1 MQNGLKAWSLLF
13 DQSPFPGLVTSPQS
27 DGLVV
32 ALNDSAARYFRA
44 EPQQL
49 LGLPLRCL
57 LSVELLEYG
66 CLPQSQA
73 LLARIVH
80 SGPSYGELVELFQ
93 LEFESSHGP
102 RNLNWLNRPHLAR
115 PFPKP
120 SPHSARSLPA
130 ANARP
135 PHRIVGPR
143 ILVAVDDPV
152 NSKVI
157 GKLLL
162 ALGCLVELTAN
173 GQLALERFD
182 QAPFDLVLLDCH
194 MPVLDGISTAQ
205 ALRARGLAIP
215 LIALTAD
222 ATDANRHNCASA
234 GFNLFLT
241 KPVSKQ
247 SLASAL
253 YGLLPHFVPPAFD

>member
-1 MQNGLKAWSLLF
+1 MQDGLKAWSLLF
-13 DQSPFPGLVTSPQS
+13 DQSPFPGVVTSPQS
-27 DGLVV
+27 DSLVV
-32 ALNDSAARYFRA
+32 ALNDSAAHFFRA
-44 EPQQL
+44 RPPQL

-80 SGPSYGELVELFQ
+80 SGPSYGDLVELFQ
-93 LEFESSHGP
+93 LEFESRSGP
-102 RNLNWLNRPHLAR
+102 RHLNWINRPHLAR
-115 PFPKP
+115 PVPRV
-120 SPHSARSLPA
+120 SPHATGSRPA
-130 ANARP
+130 PDTRAPNQAG
-135 PHRIVGPR
+135 GPR
-143 ILVAVDDPV
+143 ILVAEDDPV
-152 NSKVI
+152 NSKII

-162 ALGCLVELTAN
+162 ALGCAVELTAN

-182 QAPFDLVLLDCH
+182 QTPFDLVLLDCH
-194 MPVLDGISTAQ
+194 MPVLDGVSTAQ
-205 ALRARGLAIP
+205 ALRARGLTIP
-215 LIALTAD
+215 IVALTAD
-222 ATDANRHNCASA
+222 VTGANRDRCAAA

-253 YGLLPHFVPPAFD
+253 YGLLPHFVPPAFE